1 MFSTRSIG
9 KFLRGKA
16 TPVQVGMSCILGSLL
31 AFAPGFMTAPGLLI
45 SIIFLLL
52 ILNANLFLALVIAGL
67 GKIVALLLTPVTF
80 EVGRMLLDGPA
91 QPVFRSAINAPVLAW
106 FGLEYYTV
114 SGGIAMGLVIGLV
127 LSVIIIKVLGA
138 FRKSM
143 SKLEKGSSAYQRY
156 AARRTTKIVA
166 WVFFGSGHGKKTY
179 DEIMARRLGLPIRP
193 MGVVIVAVL
202 AGGVYLAR
210 TMLSEELVRTTMQR
224 TLVFANGATVDIE
237 SVKLD
242 FTQGTMSVRGLA
254 IADAADLERDLFKA
268 GVLEAQVSTRDLLRK
283 RMTVDL
289 IQVSDAFSGTMRETP
304 GVLIGRERKPE
315 PEDTEGKTLEEYFR
329 DAEKWYERL
338 RQVERWLERLA
349 KKDDETEKT
358 DKDKTLKE
366 RLEEQILAMG
376 YNKVRAEH
384 LVEGS
389 PTLLV
394 RRVVVEGLIVEGF
407 PGDPFDILAL
417 NISTD
422 PSKVDEAVSL
432 DLGARSQTLAFA
444 FSLGEASRAGG
455 ENRLKFVRTGI
466 DSEKFVAQLLPA
478 TLDQVTKVIA
488 GGRLDFSL
496 DGTFTLA
503 GGVRLDAPLIANLRD
518 PILMLPRPL
527 EPTRIQNLP
536 VTIGVRGPLSAPR
549 LDVDTDALMRT
560 LEASGMD
567 VARALVENEGR
578 KLIDG
583 ALDRSGLGDEINRA
597 LGGGAADAIGDLL
610 GRPRRDPGQTD
621 GQTPEGGGA
630 ERSIEDAG
638 RDAIRDLLRPRPRP
652 AQPRED
658 PEKPE
663 GGG

>member
-31 AFAPGFMTAPGLLI
+31 AFVPGFATAPGLLI

-67 GKIVALLLTPVTF
+67 GKIGALLLTPVTF
-80 EVGRMLLDGPA
+80 EVGRLLLDGPT

-106 FGLEYYTV
+106 FGFEYYTV
-114 SGGIAMGLVIGLV
+114 TGGIAMGFAIGIV
-127 LSVIIIKVLGA
+127 LSVIIIRILGA
-138 FRKSM
+138 FRKAM

-166 WVFFGSGHGKKTY
+166 WVFFGSGHGKKSY
-179 DEIMARRLGLPIRP
+179 DEIMATRLGLPIRP
-193 MGVVIVAVL
+193 IGVIIVVVL

-315 PEDTEGKTLEEYFR
+315 PEETEGKTLEEYFR

-338 RQVERWLERLA
+338 RQIERWLERLA
-349 KKDDETEKT
+349 RKDDET
-358 DKDKTLKE
+358 DKADRDKTLKE

-394 RRVVVEGLIVEGF
+394 RRVVVEGLVVEGF
-407 PGDPFDILAL
+407 PDDPFDILAL
-417 NISTD
+417 NFSTD
-422 PSKVDEAVSL
+422 PSKVDDPVSL

-444 FSLGEASRAGG
+444 FSLGEASRDGG
-455 ENRLKFVRTGI
+455 VNRLKFVRTGI
-466 DSEKFVAQLLPA
+466 DSEKFLAQLLPS
-478 TLDQVTKVIA
+478 TLEQVTKVIA
-488 GGRLDFSL
+488 GGRLDFNL

-503 GGVRLDAPLIANLRD
+503 GGVRLDAPLVANLRD
-518 PILMLPRPL
+518 PILMLPKPL
-527 EPTRIQNLP
+527 EPTRIEQLP

-549 LDVDTDALMRT
+549 LNVDTDALMKT

-583 ALDRSGLGDEINRA
+583 ALDRSGLGEEINRA

-610 GRPRRDPGQTD
+610 GRPRREPGASD
-621 GQTPEGGGA
+621 GETPEGGGGQ
-630 ERSIEDAG
+630 RSIEDAG

-658 PEKPE
+658 PQTPE